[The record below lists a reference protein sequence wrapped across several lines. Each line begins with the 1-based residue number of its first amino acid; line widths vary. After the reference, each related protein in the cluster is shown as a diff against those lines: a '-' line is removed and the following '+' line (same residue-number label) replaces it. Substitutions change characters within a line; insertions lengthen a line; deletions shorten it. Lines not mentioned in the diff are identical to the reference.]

1 MGDVQDMVANT
12 GVATLQASVPVTEVT
27 LLEDRAL
34 VVRKGIV
41 ELPPG
46 RSRLRIAQVA
56 PILVDK
62 TLAAELSL
70 PDGATGDLPEDLRV
84 RSVSVRRSRVTRE
97 ADRPANLAE
106 LRATRRAKQQQL
118 DRAKHQ
124 LERITAERA
133 AIDKLIG
140 LTMTEL
146 NEDVGWGRHERA
158 RWAEQLE
165 QLDAKLRELGHE
177 ARTITH
183 QNRLLARELNDL
195 ATLEAANTTLGSE
208 VTAELT
214 LEFLNPDK
222 LPRRL
227 ALRIDYLVPG
237 ALWRPWHTARLI
249 EPTAG
254 SEREGAGSGRLGSV
268 NNSSPRVE
276 FTCEG
281 AVWQATGEDWTEVQ
295 LIFSTDRPSLG
306 VTPPALST
314 DTLRVRKKSATVEV
328 EARDEKVHTAGLGS
342 DEAAKREAD
351 ELPGIDDGGE
361 AIMLR
366 GRIKATVPGD
376 GRPYRVPIFSF
387 ESPAETTLICAPE
400 LVASVMLRSR
410 LGNLADHPLLAGPVD
425 LVRNSGLVGR
435 TSLLFIAPGERFE
448 LGWGPDASLRVHRSV
463 EELEQEKRMMSS
475 WTRKPRKVTV
485 KLSNLSPSKKT
496 IEVKERIAVSEIEK
510 VEVEVTE
517 ASQAKKPDTDG
528 FVTWSVDVPGFGRE
542 ELALTWVLVVHD
554 DVVGL

>member
-1 MGDVQDMVANT
+1 MGDVKETVAST
-12 GVATLQASVPVTEVT
+12 GVATLQAEVPVTEVT

-46 RSRLRIAQVA
+46 RSRLRITQVA
-56 PILVDK
+56 PVLVDK

-70 PDGATGDLPEDLRV
+70 PEGATGELPEDLRV

-118 DRAKHQ
+118 DRARHT
-124 LERITAERA
+124 LERIAAERA

-140 LTMTEL
+140 LTITEL
-146 NEDVGWGRHERA
+146 NEDVGWGRQERA

-165 QLDAKLRELGHE
+165 QLDAKLRELGSE
-177 ARTITH
+177 ARKIGH

-208 VTAELT
+208 ATAELT

-249 EPTAG
+249 ELADG
-254 SEREGAGSGRLGSV
+254 
-268 NNSSPRVE
+268 SPRVE

-281 AVWQATGEDWTEVQ
+281 AVWQATGEDWTDVQ
-295 LIFSTDRPSLG
+295 LSFSTERPSLG
-306 VTPPALST
+306 VTPPSLST
-314 DTLRVRKKSATVEV
+314 DTLRVRKKSTTVEV
-328 EARDEKVHTAGLGS
+328 ESRDEKVHTAGLGS
-342 DEAAKREAD
+342 DEASKREAD

-361 AIMLR
+361 AVMLR
-366 GRIKATVPGD
+366 GRVKATVPGD

-387 ESPAETTLICAPE
+387 ESPAETALICAPE
-400 LVASVMLRSR
+400 LVPSVMLRSR

-448 LGWGPDASLRVHRSV
+448 LGWGPDASLRVHRAV
-463 EELEQEKRMMSS
+463 EELEHEKRMMSS

-485 KLSNLSPSKKT
+485 KLSNLSPTKRT
-496 IEVKERIAVSEIEK
+496 IEVKERMAVSEIEK

-517 ASQAKKPDTDG
+517 ASQGKKPDADG
-528 FVTWSVDVPGFGRE
+528 FVTWSVELPGFGRE
-542 ELALTWVLVVHD
+542 EVALTWVLVVHD

>member
-1 MGDVQDMVANT
+1 MGDVQEMVANT

-183 QNRLLARELNDL
+183 QNRLLARELDDL

-208 VTAELT
+208 ATAELT

-249 EPTAG
+249 EPT
-254 SEREGAGSGRLGSV
+254 GA
-268 NNSSPRVE
+268 SPRVE

-281 AVWQATGEDWTEVQ
+281 AVWQSTGEDWTEVQ

-448 LGWGPDASLRVHRSV
+448 LGWGPDASLRVHRTV
-463 EELEQEKRMMSS
+463 EELEHEKRMMSS
-475 WTRKPRKVTV
+475 WTRKPRKVTI

-496 IEVKERIAVSEIEK
+496 IEIKERIAVSEIEK
-510 VEVEVTE
+510 VEVEVIE
-517 ASQAKKPDTDG
+517 ASQAKKADADG
-528 FVTWSVDVPGFGRE
+528 FVTWSVDVAGFGRE

>member
-1 MGDVQDMVANT
+1 MGDVH
-12 GVATLQASVPVTEVT
+12 TLQAEVPVHEVT

-46 RSRLRIAQVA
+46 RSRLRITQVA
-56 PILVDK
+56 PVLVDK

-70 PDGATGDLPEDLRV
+70 PDGATGELPEDLRV
-84 RSVSVRRSRVTRE
+84 RSVSVRRSRVTRD

-106 LRATRRAKQQQL
+106 LRATRRAKQQAL
-118 DRAKHQ
+118 ERARHT

-140 LTMTEL
+140 LTLGEF
-146 NEDVGWGRHERA
+146 NEDVGWGRQERA

-165 QLDAKLRELGHE
+165 QLDAKLRELGQQ

-183 QNRLLARELNDL
+183 CNRLLARELDDL
-195 ATLEAANTTLGSE
+195 ATLEAANTTLGSD

-214 LEFLNPDK
+214 LEFLNPDP

-227 ALRIDYLVPG
+227 ALRVDYLVPG

-249 EPTAG
+249 EETGLSRSAIEPADG
-254 SEREGAGSGRLGSV
+254 SEKSG
-268 NNSSPRVE
+268 SPRVE

-281 AVWQATGEDWTEVQ
+281 AVWQATGEDWTDVQ
-295 LIFSTDRPSLG
+295 LIFSTERPSLG
-306 VTPPALST
+306 VTPPTLTT

-361 AIMLR
+361 PIMLR
-366 GRIKATVPGD
+366 GRVKATIPGD

-387 ESPAETTLICAPE
+387 ESPAETALVCTPE
-400 LVASVMLRSR
+400 LVGSVMLRSR
-410 LGNLADHPLLAGPVD
+410 LGNLAEHALLAGPVD

-448 LGWGPDASLRVHRSV
+448 LGWGPDASLRVHRAV
-463 EELEQEKRMMSS
+463 EELEHEKRMMSS
-475 WTRKPRKVTV
+475 WTRKPRKVIV
-485 KLSNLSPSKKT
+485 KLSNLAPVKRT

-517 ASQAKKPDTDG
+517 ASQGKKPDEDG
-528 FVTWSVDVPGFGRE
+528 FVTWSVDVAGFGQQE
-542 ELALTWVLVVHD
+542 IAMTWVLVVHD